1 MAIFPLTENVI
12 CHIER
17 NERSIHKPVLWLNAC
32 MDFSLSL
39 EMTTL
44 LRYAM
49 PPWGINLRAIFIFTL
64 MEIHDDKVFNGQS
77 FAGQT
82 TRGGEFNNCTFKK
95 CDLKESEFAQAKFI
109 DCVFEDCDLSMMKWD
124 RSTLNNAVFKS
135 CKILGVNF
143 SQCADF
149 LFAVEFDACILDYSS
164 FMGKKMLKTQ
174 FGKSSLKE
182 ANFTQVNLSG
192 SVFNECDLSGAIFSQ
207 TDLTSVNF
215 SAAYNF
221 DIDPELNYMKKA
233 IFSAGGLPGLLSKHQ
248 LKIV

>member
-1 MAIFPLTENVI
+1 MDNLTYDNQTFAD
-12 CHIER
+12 
-17 NERSIHKPVLWLNAC
+17 LNH
-32 MDFSLSL
+32 
-39 EMTTL
+39 T
-44 LRYAM
+44 
-49 PPWGINLRAIFIFTL
+49 
-64 MEIHDDKVFNGQS
+64 DKKTNG
-77 FAGQT
+77 
-82 TRGGEFNNCTFKK
+82 REFENCTFKK
-95 CDLKESEFAQAKFI
+95 CDFANS
-109 DCVFEDCDLSMMKWD
+109 DLSNNKFLDCTFDGCNLTMIKLG
-124 RSTLNNAVFKS
+124 RSTLNDVVFKN

-143 SQCADF
+143 HECQDF
-149 LFAVEFDACILDYSS
+149 LFAVTFDTCILDYSS